1 MTTTAHYR
9 NAARGFEAALNWSQ
23 AASAWEQAIL
33 LYPRAR
39 DRNGNPRAKQS
50 TLAIADIVKMSAR
63 LDACMFLAQ
72 RG

>member
-9 NAARGFEAALNWSQ
+9 NAARDFEAALDWGQ
-23 AASAWEQAIL
+23 AAKAWEQAIL

-39 DRNGNPRAKQS
+39 DRFGSPRGEQS
-50 TLAIADIVKMSAR
+50 ALAIADIVKMSAR
-63 LDACMFLAQ
+63 LDACMAR